1 MTISRVLFKACAL
14 STLLLTSLTLTAC
27 GNKADLYM
35 PGESPQE
42 MAIKKKKEQIKSNDV
57 VSPSADSEEVKTKYY
72 ENEANPVPVISHPKS
87 D

>member
-1 MTISRVLFKACAL
+1 
-14 STLLLTSLTLTAC
+14 
-27 GNKADLYM
+27 M